1 MTKQILPGYCIR
13 SGSTLDRALLVK
25 FMRLTY
31 QDMFPQ
37 QDFSHLTQT
46 VEQYLSSRT
55 PLWWVDFV
63 GQDFVEPGEN
73 NTKEQEYSPFTLS
86 SPVGCLWMGNA
97 VDQVSGTRHAHIFLV
112 YVAPQH
118 RRRGLGT
125 ALMQHAQNWAINR
138 GDRQIGLQVFP
149 ANTGAVNLYNHLGY
163 KTQSLWMIK
172 SLHIE
177 S

>member
-1 MTKQILPGYCIR
+1 MTKQILPGYYIR
-13 SGSTLDRALLVK
+13 SGSTLDRALLFK

-37 QDFSHLTQT
+37 QDFSHLAQT
-46 VEQYLSSRT
+46 VEQYLSSQT

-63 GQDFVEPGEN
+63 GKGADN
-73 NTKEQEYSPFTLS
+73 IDKTEYSPISLS
-86 SPVGCLWMGNA
+86 TPVGCLWMGNA

-118 RRRGLGT
+118 RRRGVGT
-125 ALMQHAQNWAINR
+125 ALMQHAQNWAKER

-149 ANTGAVNLYNHLGY
+149 ANTGALNLYHHLGY
-163 KTQSLWMIK
+163 QTQSLWMIK

-177 S
+177 N

>member
-1 MTKQILPGYCIR
+1 MTKQILPGYQIR

-37 QDFSHLTQT
+37 QDFSHLAQT
-46 VEQYLSSRT
+46 VEQYLSPQT

-63 GQDFVEPGEN
+63 GETGN
-73 NTKEQEYSPFTLS
+73 NTNRKEYSSISLS
-86 SPVGCLWMGNA
+86 SPVGCLWIGNA
-97 VDQVSGTRHAHIFLV
+97 VDQVSGNRHAHIFLV
-112 YVAPQH
+112 YVVPQH
-118 RRRGLGT
+118 RRRGVGT
-125 ALMQHAQNWAINR
+125 ALMEHAQHWAKER

-149 ANTGAVNLYNHLGY
+149 ANTAALNLYHHLGY
-163 KTQSLWMIK
+163 QTQALWMIK

-177 S
+177 D

>member
-1 MTKQILPGYCIR
+1 MTIQILPGYRIR

-46 VEQYLSSRT
+46 VGQYLSSQT

-63 GQDFVEPGEN
+63 EQGEN
-73 NTKEQEYSPFTLS
+73 NTNKQEYSPLSPS
-86 SPVGCLWMGNA
+86 SPIGCLWMGNA

-112 YVAPQH
+112 YVTPQH
-118 RRRGLGT
+118 RRRGVGR
-125 ALMQHAQNWAINR
+125 ALMQYAQDWAKNR

-149 ANTGAVNLYNHLGY
+149 ANAGALNLYHHLGY
-163 KTQSLWMIK
+163 QTRSLWMIK
-172 SLHIE
+172 SLHLE
-177 S
+177 N

>member
-1 MTKQILPGYCIR
+1 MTKQILPGYQIR

-37 QDFSHLTQT
+37 QDFSHLAQT
-46 VEQYLSSRT
+46 VEQYLSPQT

-63 GQDFVEPGEN
+63 GETGN
-73 NTKEQEYSPFTLS
+73 NINRKEYSSISLS
-86 SPVGCLWMGNA
+86 SPVGCLWIGNA
-97 VDQVSGTRHAHIFLV
+97 VDQVSGNRHAHIFLV
-112 YVAPQH
+112 YVVPQH
-118 RRRGLGT
+118 RRRGIGT
-125 ALMQHAQNWAINR
+125 ALMEHAQHWAKER

-149 ANTGAVNLYNHLGY
+149 ANTAALNLYHHLGY
-163 KTQSLWMIK
+163 QTQSLWMIK

-177 S
+177 D